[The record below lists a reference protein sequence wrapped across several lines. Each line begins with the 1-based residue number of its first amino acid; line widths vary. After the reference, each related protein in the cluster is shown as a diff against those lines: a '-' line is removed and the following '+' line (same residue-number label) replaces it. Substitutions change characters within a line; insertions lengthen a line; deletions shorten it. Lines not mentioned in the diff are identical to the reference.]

1 VFVESISNAG
11 MRDSFGIAHIA
22 GKPGEK
28 PGEKPKHG
36 KPSGIG
42 EVCFPFVGPGVMMGE
57 GETDMD

>member
-1 VFVESISNAG
+1 MFVESISNAG

-28 PGEKPKHG
+28 PKHG

-42 EVCFPFVGPGVMMGE
+42 KVCFPFVGPGVMMGE